1 MQSRLPWFTKG
12 ADDGATPPSPADQQS
27 SPMIAGPQESPSVP
41 GPSKQSGRDE
51 IYAEC
56 LYKYKTEWL
65 DRFSWLILLPQSD
78 GLPAFKCSI
87 CTEHASYAG
96 KCGKGGR
103 GASDV
108 RTQAFKR
115 HAATTK
121 HKEVVKHQEK
131 LLAKAGRQPRIN
143 GDNLARDTEKE
154 RVITLCDSLLFVTKQ
169 DAPIELW
176 VNLVRYLAA
185 KKVPGFPAKG

>member
-12 ADDGATPPSPADQQS
+12 ADDGATPPSPADQRS
-27 SPMIAGPQESPSVP
+27 SPVIAGPQESPSIP

-51 IYAEC
+51 TYAEC
-56 LYKYKTEWL
+56 LY
-65 DRFSWLILLPQSD
+65 
-78 GLPAFKCSI
+78 
-87 CTEHASYAG
+87 SYAG

-108 RTQAFKR
+108 QTQAFKR

-121 HKEVVKHQEK
+121 HKEAVKHQEK
-131 LLAKAGRQPRIN
+131 LLAEAGRQPRIN

-154 RVITLCDSLLFVTKQ
+154 RVIALCDSLIF
-169 DAPIELW
+169 
-176 VNLVRYLAA
+176 
-185 KKVPGFPAKG
+185 